1 MTDTHLPAAPASP
14 GRRAL
19 RPALVATALSLA
31 LAGCQSGGGAFEAM
45 TAPVA
50 AVPNDYRA
58 NHPITIEE
66 SLATFDIPVGR
77 ETPYLATGME
87 GNVLAFAGTFRS
99 SGSGTL
105 AIVLPMGSPNAAN
118 AASIAQQ
125 VEGVLVA
132 GGVSPGEIEYRT
144 YPGGTA
150 TANAP
155 VRLAFVRL
163 AATTSQCGLWPEN
176 LARNVDVN
184 YANFGCATQ
193 QNLAAMVANPL
204 DLLYPRLMTP
214 PSAARRSTVLDAYQ
228 AGQPT
233 GTAYAPPT
241 GGTGAAQ

>member
-1 MTDTHLPAAPASP
+1 VRF
-14 GRRAL
+14 GRRGI
-19 RPALVATALSLA
+19 RPVLAATALTLA
-31 LAGCQSGGGAFEAM
+31 LAGCQTVESI

-50 AVPNDYRA
+50 ALPNDYRA

-77 ETPYLATGME
+77 ETPYLATGMD
-87 GNVLAFAGTFRS
+87 GNVLAFAGGFMS

-105 AIVLPMGSPNAAN
+105 AIVLPMGSPNVAN
-118 AASIAQQ
+118 AASIAVQ
-125 VEGVLVA
+125 VEGILVA
-132 GGVSPGEIEYRT
+132 GGVSPAEIEYRT

-155 VRLAFVRL
+155 IRLAYVRL
-163 AATTSQCGLWPEN
+163 AATTGQCGLWPDN

-214 PSAARRSTVLDAYQ
+214 PSAVRRSNVLDAYQ
-228 AGQPT
+228 AGQAT
-233 GTAYAPPT
+233 GTDYPAAT
-241 GGTGAAQ
+241 TGTGAGQ